1 MDEPVIDATASG
13 EGTTGQTEDALRR
26 ELAER
31 DAELLARSESE
42 QAMLAR
48 YRDVLLASDPDV
60 DGQLVTGDT
69 LAEIDRTFDLAREM
83 ADRIR
88 GNLGPGM
95 QRISPGAPGRRP
107 PSYTTPFEK
116 IREGL
121 ARRAG

>member
-1 MDEPVIDATASG
+1 MDEPVIDATVPAEDGPG
-13 EGTTGQTEDALRR
+13 ESEEDLRR
-26 ELAER
+26 RLADR

-42 QAMLAR
+42 QVMLAR
-48 YRDVLLASDPDV
+48 YREVLVASDPDV
-60 DGQLVTGDT
+60 DSELVTGDT
-69 LAEIDRTFDLAREM
+69 LAEIDRTFGLAREM